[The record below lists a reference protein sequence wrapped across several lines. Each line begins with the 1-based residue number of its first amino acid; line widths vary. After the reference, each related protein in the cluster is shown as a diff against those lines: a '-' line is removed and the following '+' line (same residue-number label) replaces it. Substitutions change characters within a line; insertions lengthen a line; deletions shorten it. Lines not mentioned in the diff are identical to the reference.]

1 MIIRTK
7 IIFLMYFLFQG
18 IPFAWVIM
26 EQRKYSDYKA
36 ILEYIFNKLA
46 PSLRPRIVMT
56 DFECALQK
64 AFLTVLPFA
73 DVKGCYFHY
82 SQVIIIC

>member
-1 MIIRTK
+1 
-7 IIFLMYFLFQG
+7 
-18 IPFAWVIM
+18 M
-26 EQRKYSDYKA
+26 EQKKYLDYKA

-64 AFLTVLPFA
+64 AFLTVLPSA

-82 SQVIIIC
+82 SQVIIIR